1 MAMTLP
7 SNTRHVL
14 ASSVMVVAVAL
25 VAMMIGVV
33 IALFPMSFSAALIA
47 ILGLLVMI
55 LTAAILPSHL
65 DAPGG
70 FLRGM
75 LAIVLVVSV
84 VWPSYVTYKFGAAPG
99 VSPTRLVYWGL
110 ITLWSFWLMASPA
123 LRNHLF
129 AQLRQF
135 KWLHA
140 VLVTYVVWQLVTA
153 AFSVS
158 TIYSIYYLVKL
169 LLGGYLFYMIALSI
183 LRDANDVERVITW
196 IVVSA
201 VLVSLIGVAEGLR
214 KANLFADIFPTDP
227 EQLEALEW
235 IVLDKS
241 RSGAYR
247 VASTF
252 SHPLA
257 FAEYL
262 TMCLPLAAYLCLNAQ
277 TRMRVFIG
285 YSAVPLILV
294 ALYLSRTRSAFIT
307 AAVVLATLVVIAG
320 VRAASQRQNF
330 FKAVA
335 GAFAIAGVVLASIG
349 GVGVITELAIGR
361 DAAER
366 GSTNAR
372 VYMMARGSRLVAEE
386 PVTGYGPGR
395 AAVTLGRLPG
405 HVNISIDNYYLTAAL
420 DSGVPG
426 LALLVMGLAYPI
438 ILGLFRG
445 LTYPGRSGW
454 LALALASGVLGY
466 AIERGVLSLT
476 NNLDFSLMLTAMLI
490 VVEQQ
495 IRATRKA
502 ENLAA
507 HDERPRHAI

>member
-1 MAMTLP
+1 MALTLA
-7 SNTRHVL
+7 SNARQVL
-14 ASSVMVVAVAL
+14 ASSVLVVFVAL
-25 VAMMIGVV
+25 LAMLIGVV
-33 IALFPMSFSAALIA
+33 IVLFPMSFSAALIA
-47 ILGLLVMI
+47 LLGLLVMI
-55 LTAAILPSHL
+55 LMAAILPAQL
-65 DAPGG
+65 NAPGG
-70 FLRGM
+70 LLRGM

-110 ITLWSFWLMASPA
+110 ITLWSFWLMASPS

-129 AQLRQF
+129 ERLRRF

-140 VLVTYVVWQLVTA
+140 ILVSYVLWQLVTT

-158 TIYSIYYLVKL
+158 TVYSTYYLVKL
-169 LLGGYLFYMIALSI
+169 LLGGYLFYMIVLSI
-183 LRDANDVERVITW
+183 LRDSDDVERVITW

-201 VLVSLIGVAEGLR
+201 ALVSMIGMVEGFR
-214 KANLFADIFPTDP
+214 KANLFAGIFPTDP

-262 TMCLPLAAYLCLNAQ
+262 TMCLPLAAYLCLNGQ

-285 YSAVPLILV
+285 YSAVPLMLA
-294 ALYLSRTRSAFIT
+294 ALYLSRTRSALIT
-307 AAVVLATLVVIAG
+307 AAVVLATLIVIAG

-330 FKAVA
+330 FKSVA
-335 GAFAIAGVVLASIG
+335 GAFAIAGVVLTAIG
-349 GVGVITELAIGR
+349 GVGVFTDLAIGR

-366 GSTNAR
+366 GSTYAR

-395 AAVTLGRLPG
+395 AAVTLGALPG

-426 LALLVMGLAYPI
+426 LALLLIGLAYPI
-438 ILGLFRG
+438 IVGLFRG
-445 LTYPGRSGW
+445 LTYPERSGW
-454 LALALASGVLGY
+454 LALALASGVLAY
-466 AIERGVLSLT
+466 SIERGVLSLT
-476 NNLDFSLMLTAMLI
+476 NNLDFSLMLTAMLM

-495 IRATRKA
+495 IRAARKV
-502 ENLAA
+502 ESLVDR
-507 HDERPRHAI
+507 HESPRHAT